1 MLKAIVVVFAV
12 ALVFQYGNVKGSP
25 LSNYEKSIGTET
37 RRYLRT
43 YPSSFSGTR
52 LSNSLNIL
60 QKKISALEKYQKE
73 ILELVKL
80 LTTANKSTPCH
91 DESSSTQPL
100 HEPEPHISFENV
112 KKGKVKPAVSHT
124 VDDNKTGNLVE
135 DTKKDQAQSNPATV
149 KSEGP
154 RATAPSTDVADDES
168 APQTGV
174 NEEETSKQ
182 SKTDDARTNA
192 AVSENEQENTTSEK
206 NENGES
212 SDESKRTENSDV
224 VGEVGEPQVDR
235 STESSQKLGNPD
247 NVTVQSILTAVPQT
261 NEENGVAADNMDST
275 TLANRDNNG
284 VDTVA
289 SLETLSNGEHANAE
303 P

>member
-1 MLKAIVVVFAV
+1 MLKAIVLVFTV
-12 ALVFQYGNVKGSP
+12 LLVFQYGNVKGSP
-25 LSNYEKSIGTET
+25 ISNYEKSSGTET

-43 YPSSFSGTR
+43 YPPSFSGTR

-60 QKKISALEKYQKE
+60 QKKISALEKSQKE

-80 LTTANKSTPCH
+80 LTTINKATPCH
-91 DESSSTQPL
+91 DESSSTQL
-100 HEPEPHISFENV
+100 LQEAEPQMGFENV
-112 KKGKVKPAVSHT
+112 KKEKVKPA
-124 VDDNKTGNLVE
+124 DNKTENLVE
-135 DTKKDQAQSNPATV
+135 DTKEDQVQNNPATI
-149 KSEGP
+149 KSNGP
-154 RATAPSTDVADDES
+154 SATAPSTDVADKES
-168 APQTGV
+168 ALQTEL
-174 NEEETSKQ
+174 NEKETVTQ

-192 AVSENEQENTTSEK
+192 SVVENEQENTTTEK

-212 SDESKRTENSDV
+212 SEEAKKMENSDV

-247 NVTVQSILTAVPQT
+247 NVTIESIPTTVLQA
-261 NEENGVAADNMDST
+261 NEENGVAADNIEST

-284 VDTVA
+284 VDAVA
-289 SLETLSNGEHANAE
+289 SLETLSNGDHANVT